1 MDLFVNDR
9 DLNRLEGLP
18 VHRVFEDGFDAPVRA
33 DVHRERTATSRLQA
47 LDRVSFPETY
57 DTEAGTIAEF
67 GMLSR
72 FHDFLEYRNRKG
84 TSVAASF
91 SDP

>member
-1 MDLFVNDR
+1 MDLFVNGR

-18 VHRVFEDGFDAPVRA
+18 VQRAFEDRFDAPVRA
-33 DVHRERTATSRLQA
+33 DIHRERTATGRLQT
-47 LDRVSFPETY
+47 LVRVSLPETY

-72 FHDFLEYRNRKG
+72 FHDFLEYCNRKG
-84 TSVAASF
+84 TRVAASF